1 MLARSPP
8 PEAVL
13 QFNSEARTPAQRW
26 SRLQGSWPI
35 AARPVRAVVGTF
47 VPASVGGRCGWPRS
61 TRKTMS
67 RGVISTAR
75 PGLIGRLL
83 RIDDW
88 RSIELWADVLVIDR
102 GVWRETVALD
112 KIVDWMI
119 ASRLFWSELR
129 LRLDDGRQVSLR
141 GAPRRW
147 AFGGALEGALLGV
160 RRRERHSGVVSI
172 VGRSSERR
180 ALPLPSRSPASTRS
194 NRLHGRAGR
203 ARRRAGHRL
212 SRGSA
217 AGSGASDRGLSQ
229 DQRGGASCNQ

>member
-1 MLARSPP
+1 
-8 PEAVL
+8 
-13 QFNSEARTPAQRW
+13 
-26 SRLQGSWPI
+26 
-35 AARPVRAVVGTF
+35 VVGTTCPCLCWRALRLAALDEEDD
-47 VPASVGGRCGWPRS
+47 V
-61 TRKTMS
+61 S

-88 RSIELWADVLVIDR
+88 RSIELWADVLVIDC

-160 RRRERHSGVVSI
+160 RRRRTAQAI
-172 VGRSSERR
+172 MERR
-180 ALPLPSRSPASTRS
+180 NDILALSRSFGEA
-194 NRLHGRAGR
+194 
-203 ARRRAGHRL
+203 L
-212 SRGSA
+212 SAER
-217 AGSGASDRGLSQ
+217 
-229 DQRGGASCNQ
+229 